1 MAFKIEER
9 FEVKAPV
16 ERVWK
21 YLIDPER
28 VVHCLPGAELL
39 EQQDE
44 RTFLGAIKMKVGRC
58 RCHIK
63 VRQSSPR

>member
-9 FEVKAPV
+9 FEVKAPA

-39 EQQDE
+39 EQQTSA
-44 RTFLGAIKMKVGRC
+44 RFSARPK
-58 RCHIK
+58 
-63 VRQSSPR
+63 